1 MDTKTESPGGVPVQ
15 RMVGALRDLFKNPMP
30 HDLIAIRREVA
41 TEYGG
46 DDEAA
51 KQAMDA
57 WCSQEY
63 MEHKVEAHRTAWHN
77 AADVLRECGP
87 NDKTLPTEGA
97 AQDS

>member
-1 MDTKTESPGGVPVQ
+1 MSNQTGTAPAVDQQ
-15 RMVGALRDLFKNPMP
+15 RIVRALRDLFKNPMP

-77 AADVLRECGP
+77 AAEVLRECGP
-87 NDKTLPTEGA
+87 NAGDERLRERE
-97 AQDS
+97 